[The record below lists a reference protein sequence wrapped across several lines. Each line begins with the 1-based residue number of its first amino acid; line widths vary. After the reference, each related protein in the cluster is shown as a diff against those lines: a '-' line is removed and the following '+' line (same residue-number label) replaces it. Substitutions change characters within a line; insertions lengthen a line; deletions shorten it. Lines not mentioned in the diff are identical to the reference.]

1 MAKQLRIVQDLVE
14 AAQQYPVDVGREVGK
29 MPERLM
35 EGVVDQFEELPDDLR
50 RAVDSFL
57 GYGAEAVD
65 RFTEK
70 VEEVA
75 GETAAHAR
83 TRGMLLGKQATG
95 FFAGARSYGE
105 ELFNL
110 KALRDSKQVMTGEG
124 LERPFAKTPP
134 PAPVANKLAL
144 PKVDSCFIA
153 TALAKAHGLGDD
165 CHMLRVLREFR
176 DTYMQEAEYRRE
188 LVEQYYREAPAITEA
203 LKDSLIW
210 DYAASVIW
218 YVVRDIETGYPDVA
232 MERYKG
238 LFCTMRYE
246 AAKARER

>member
-14 AAQQYPVDVGREVGK
+14 AAQQYPVDVGREVGR

-35 EGVVDQFEELPDDLR
+35 EGVVDQFEELPGDVRDSI
-50 RAVDSFL
+50 DSFL
-57 GYGAEAVD
+57 GYGAESL
-65 RFTEK
+65 RLFNEK
-70 VEEVA
+70 AGEVA
-75 GETAAHAR
+75 EEAGEAV
-83 TRGMLLGKQATG
+83 MELGQ
-95 FFAGARSYGE
+95 
-105 ELFNL
+105 
-110 KALRDSKQVMTGEG
+110 G
-124 LERPFAKTPP
+124 LARPFTKAPPP
-134 PAPVANKLAL
+134 PAPVADKLAL
-144 PKVDSCFIA
+144 PPVDSCFIA

-165 CHMLRVLREFR
+165 CHMLKVLREFR
-176 DTYMQEAEYRRE
+176 DTYMQEDEYRRE

-218 YVVRDIETGYPDVA
+218 YVVRDIETGSPDVA